1 MNVKIDEKTI
11 TTDRLYLRKISLEDI
26 DDIYSIVKK
35 DMVGTWLAASRGMTK
50 EETKVYVEKFIDHW
64 NQYGFGVWAVLN
76 KCTGEIIGHC
86 GLRYV
91 DQKEEEV
98 EIMYLL
104 DPEFW
109 GRGYAT
115 EAAIASIQYATNSM
129 EIKKLIARIKITNDK
144 SKKVLETLGFQ
155 YTYDKDY
162 QGKRLSHYEIKL
174 KS

>member
-11 TTDRLYLRKISLEDI
+11 TTERLYMRKLSLEDI
-26 DDIYSIVKK
+26 DDIYNIVKK
-35 DMVGTWLAASRGMTK
+35 NTVGKWLAASRGMTK
-50 EETKVYVEKFIDHW
+50 EEAKIYVEKFVDHW
-64 NQYGFGVWAVLN
+64 NQYDFGIWAVLN
-76 KCTGEIIGHC
+76 KFTGEIIGHC

-91 DQKEEEV
+91 DQKEEDI

-109 GRGYAT
+109 GRGYAA
-115 EAAIASIQYATNSM
+115 EAAEASIQYATNSM

-144 SKKVLETLGFQ
+144 SKRVLETLGFQ
-155 YTYDKDY
+155 FAYDKDY
-162 QGKRLSHYEIKL
+162 GGKQLSHYEIEL

>member
-1 MNVKIDEKTI
+1 MNVKINEKTI
-11 TTDRLYLRKISLEDI
+11 TTDRLYMRRISLEDI
-26 DDIYSIVKK
+26 DNIYNIVKK
-35 DMVGTWLAASRGMTK
+35 DTVGQWLAASRGMTK
-50 EETKVYVEKFIDHW
+50 EEAKIYVEKFVDHW

-76 KCTGEIIGHC
+76 KLTGEIIGHC

-91 DQKEEEV
+91 DQKEEDI

-104 DPEFW
+104 DPPSW

-115 EAAIASIQYATNSM
+115 EAAKASIQYATKSM

-155 YTYDKDY
+155 FVYDKDY
-162 QGKRLSHYEIKL
+162 QEKKLSHYEINL